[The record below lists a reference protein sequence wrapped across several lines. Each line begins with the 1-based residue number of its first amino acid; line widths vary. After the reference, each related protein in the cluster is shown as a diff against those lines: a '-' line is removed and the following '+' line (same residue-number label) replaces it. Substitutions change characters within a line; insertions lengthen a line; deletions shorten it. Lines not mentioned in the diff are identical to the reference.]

1 VSKSWDGNTSDTKIF
16 QERAEALLATFQAS
30 PVPRYLVADAKLY
43 TEDNAA
49 NLSKLGF
56 ITRSPG
62 TLKLVTQVITQ
73 ALQWDTWHRMA
84 ETTRYQRIQL
94 APFRRTFLVHH
105 MPGSPPTS
113 PSKQSGQRELSH
125 GLCPIPVRSSVWWDT
140 SAGTITPA
148 LDLMQFVI
156 DHAVTRVPHLP

>member
-1 VSKSWDGNTSDTKIF
+1 MVSQDGGVPFVSKSWDGNASDTKIF

-49 NLSKLGF
+49 NLAKLGF
-56 ITRSPG
+56 ITRIPG

-84 ETTRYQRIQL
+84 ETTRYHRIELCHYGMAQRWLVVSSQAAL
-94 APFRRTFLVHH
+94 ERAEASVNLNVAPTN
-105 MPGSPPTS
+105 PSPPCK
-113 PSKQSGQRELSH
+113 PHKEELRE
-125 GLCPIPVRSSVWWDT
+125 
-140 SAGTITPA
+140 A
-148 LDLMQFVI
+148 LADV
-156 DHAVTRVPHLP
+156 